1 MNFFSHI
8 LWFCGAA
15 VLGTACTRHPAP
27 KEETEI
33 LRLQTDKA
41 CYHPDDSVT
50 FKIGNRV
57 SLSGLH
63 VRYRH
68 LNEVL
73 DEDSLHADS
82 WKWLPPAVDYKGYLA
97 EVFRRDAKG
106 KETPLGT
113 IAVDVSSDWS
123 KFPRYGFLSHY
134 AGISQERIEQIIG
147 RLNRLHINGVQYQD
161 WHWKHH
167 QPAAGTSSCP
177 AETWTDIA
185 LRPVEKRVVDAY
197 IAETHRRGM
206 LSIFYNLCFGA
217 LKDAETDG
225 VSPNWFLYK
234 DKAGTECDAHYLPA
248 QWKSDIYLLDPGNVG
263 WQRYLA
269 HENENVYKQFAFDGF
284 QIDQLG
290 SRGTVYDAQGQEVD
304 LPQAYESFIHAMRIA
319 HPDKRLVMNAVSGFG
334 QDAIACAGTDFF
346 YNEVWA
352 DQPQFADLAEILKE
366 NAALDST
373 RATVF
378 AAYMNYNVA
387 DSTGIFNTPGVLL
400 TDAVMFAL
408 GASHL
413 EAGEHLLCKEYFP
426 NDNLR
431 TTAELDKA
439 LIAYYDFLVAY
450 ENLLR
455 DGGQWQEIK
464 VDCTDGSLKFA
475 SWPPR
480 AGCVSMLCRQ
490 VGNKQVLHLL
500 NTSQADKLEWRDA
513 SGTMPEPDLH
523 TDVSVSIDAS
533 RQVKRVWMASPDFHF
548 GIPYSLEFRQKKGQ
562 VTLTLP
568 NLKYWDMVVLEY

>member
-1 MNFFSHI
+1 M
-8 LWFCGAA
+8 WFCGAA

-33 LRLQTDKA
+33 LQLQTDKA
-41 CYHPDDSVT
+41 CYHPGDSVT
-50 FKIGNRV
+50 FGIDKSV

-68 LNEVL
+68 LNEVV

-82 WKWLPPAVDYKGYLA
+82 WTWMPPAVDYKGYLA
-97 EVFRRDAKG
+97 EVFRRDTKG
-106 KETPLGT
+106 KEETLGT

-134 AGISQERIEQIIG
+134 AGVSQEHMEQIID

-167 QPAAGTSSCP
+167 RPAAGTSSCP

-225 VSPNWFLYK
+225 VSPDWFLYK
-234 DKAGTECDAHYLPA
+234 DKACTERDAHRLPS
-248 QWKSDIYLLDPGNVG
+248 QWKSDIYLLDPGNAG

-269 HENENVYKQFAFDGF
+269 QENEKVYSLFAFDGF

-290 SRGTVYDAQGQEVD
+290 SRGIVYNAQGQEVD
-304 LPQAYESFIHAMRIA
+304 LPQAYESFIRAMRTA
-319 HPDKRLVMNAVSGFG
+319 RPDKRLVMNAVSGFG
-334 QDAIACAGTDFF
+334 QDAIARAGTDFF

-366 NAALDST
+366 KYL
-373 RATVF
+373 
-378 AAYMNYNVA
+378 
-387 DSTGIFNTPGVLL
+387 P
-400 TDAVMFAL
+400 
-408 GASHL
+408 
-413 EAGEHLLCKEYFP
+413 
-426 NDNLR
+426 
-431 TTAELDKA
+431 
-439 LIAYYDFLVAY
+439 LI
-450 ENLLR
+450 
-455 DGGQWQEIK
+455 
-464 VDCTDGSLKFA
+464 
-475 SWPPR
+475 
-480 AGCVSMLCRQ
+480 
-490 VGNKQVLHLL
+490 
-500 NTSQADKLEWRDA
+500 
-513 SGTMPEPDLH
+513 
-523 TDVSVSIDAS
+523 
-533 RQVKRVWMASPDFHF
+533 
-548 GIPYSLEFRQKKGQ
+548 
-562 VTLTLP
+562 
-568 NLKYWDMVVLEY
+568 